1 MTSENTKNFLE
12 EVEKL
17 LGESLNRKAD
27 LQIIFELS
35 AQFKQEK
42 NFEELVF
49 NGKYLNGLM
58 KVLKSGPGIPEVESL
73 EHIKKDLA
81 IKMETLISQIREI
94 VSKSDEVT
102 MSFFENN
109 YLQLSQQNLLNLNSL
124 IEDLD
129 RIKKYLNFKKR
140 TN

>member
-27 LQIIFELS
+27 LQTIFELS
-35 AQFKQEK
+35 AQFKLEK

-94 VSKSDEVT
+94 VSKSDEAT